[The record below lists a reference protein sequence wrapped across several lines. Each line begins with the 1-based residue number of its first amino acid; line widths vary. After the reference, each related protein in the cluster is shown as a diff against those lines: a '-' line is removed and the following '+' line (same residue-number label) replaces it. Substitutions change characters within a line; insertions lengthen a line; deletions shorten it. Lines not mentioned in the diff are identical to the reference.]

1 MKPQTKAIQVSF
13 LIHAIFLFGILGLS
27 SLAAKKNH
35 LTVIDFSLEK
45 PVPPIPQS
53 SPPNAPVR
61 QKVELKQPSLT
72 PPGVLV
78 QEERPSVRS
87 ESPKPLDNT
96 PTALHSTSDLT
107 VPINVPELKEMEPG
121 RGLEGRQPGA
131 ADASGSS
138 RAALGTAGGTGAGVG
153 MGKEGMEK
161 AKTKYLSEHF
171 AYIREK
177 ILRNVSYPSQARRL
191 GWQGKVLV
199 SFIINLNGTIKEAK
213 VMQSSGYELLDRTA
227 LETVKESEPF
237 PRPPIEAQIV
247 LPIVYHLN

>member
-1 MKPQTKAIQVSF
+1 MKPQTKALQVSF

-27 SLAAKKNH
+27 GLAAKKNS
-35 LTVIDFSLEK
+35 LMVIDFRLEK
-45 PVPPIPQS
+45 PVPPLPQS
-53 SPPNAPVR
+53 SPPKPLAR
-61 QKVELKQPSLT
+61 QKVELKQPPRT
-72 PPGVLV
+72 PQKALV

-121 RGLEGRQPGA
+121 RGLEGRQSGSA
-131 ADASGSS
+131 TDSGSS
-138 RAALGTAGGTGAGVG
+138 RAALGSAGGTGAGAG
-153 MGKEGMEK
+153 SSKEQLDK
-161 AKTKYLSEHF
+161 AKAKYLSEHF

-177 ILRNVSYPSQARRL
+177 ILRNVSYPSLARRL

-199 SFIINLNGTIKEAK
+199 SFIINLNGTIKEAR
-213 VMQSSGYELLDRTA
+213 VMQSSGYDLLDKTA